1 MHVNSNFQV
10 ARILGIPIVI
20 NASWLITLA
29 FVTSLLALDVY
40 PSIIPPDSAY
50 RNDYWLHWVMAISSG
65 LAFFVSVI
73 LHELAHSFVAQR
85 QGIPVRN
92 ITLFIF
98 GGVSQIAGESRK
110 PLQEFVMAIVGPLT
124 SALLGVIFLGLW
136 FLAGANEDQPIPI
149 VLEWLFAMNIV
160 LAVFNM
166 APAFPMDGGRVLRSS
181 LWGLT
186 GNLLRS
192 TRWATLLSR
201 GLGYAMM
208 GLGVVTFAGLIEYF
222 DRLNGIWFIIL
233 GMFLESSAKQ
243 SWLQARALDTLAQY
257 RAEDIMTTDL
267 LTARVE
273 DEVRFLTMRG
283 GRRFTFFVTDDDD
296 QVVGVVT
303 EKEVNAPG
311 VDPRTPAGQVMLT
324 TAAAPVAQAKENAAT
339 VFQRMEQDSV
349 WQLPVVSEGRVLG
362 IVSREALIRLFT
374 RQLPTQTGL
383 AGRP

>member
-1 MHVNSNFQV
+1 M
-10 ARILGIPIVI
+10 GIPIVI

-29 FVTSLLALDVY
+29 FVTSLLALEVY
-40 PSIIPPDSAY
+40 PQIIPPGSPY
-50 RNDYWLHWVMAISSG
+50 RDDYVLHWVMAITSG
-65 LAFFVSVI
+65 IAFFASVI

-85 QGIPVRN
+85 QGIKVRN

-98 GGVSQIAGESRK
+98 GGVSQIAGESPR

-124 SALLGVIFLGLW
+124 SALLGIVFLGLW
-136 FLAGANEDQPIPI
+136 LAAGENEHEPIPI
-149 VLEWLFAMNIV
+149 VLEWLCAMNIV

-166 APAFPMDGGRVLRSS
+166 APGFPMDGGRVLRAT

-201 GLGYAMM
+201 GIGYGMM
-208 GLGVVTFAGLIEYF
+208 VLGVVTLAGLLDFF
-222 DRLNGIWFIIL
+222 DRLNGFWFIIL

-257 RAEDIMTTDL
+257 RAEDIMSTDL
-267 LTARVE
+267 LTASPE
-273 DEVRFLTMRG
+273 DEVRFLAMRG
-283 GRRFTFFVTDDDD
+283 GRRYTFFIIDAGD

-303 EKEVNAPG
+303 EKEVNVPG
-311 VDPRTPAGQVMLT
+311 LDPRTPASQVMLT
-324 TAAAPVAQAKENAAT
+324 TATAAVVQAKDDAASI
-339 VFQRMEQDSV
+339 FQRMEQDQL

-362 IVSREALIRLFT
+362 LVSRETLLRLFA
-374 RQLPTQTGL
+374 RNAHTQTGL
-383 AGRP
+383 AGSS

>member
-1 MHVNSNFQV
+1 VNSSFQI
-10 ARILGIPIVI
+10 ARVMGIPIVI

-29 FVTSLLALDVY
+29 FVTSILALDVY
-40 PSIIPPDSAY
+40 PSIIPADSPY
-50 RNDYWLHWVMAISSG
+50 RDDYLLHWVMAVTSG
-65 LAFFVSVI
+65 IAFFASVI
-73 LHELAHSFVAQR
+73 LHELAHSYVAQR
-85 QGIPVRN
+85 QGIHVRN

-124 SALLGVIFLGLW
+124 SALLGVVFFGRW
-136 FLAGANEDQPIPI
+136 YVAGANEDKPQPI

-181 LWGLT
+181 LWGIT

-208 GLGVVTFAGLIEYF
+208 GLGVLTLAGFIEYF
-222 DRLNGIWFIIL
+222 DRLNGFWFIIL
-233 GMFLESSAKQ
+233 GMFVESSAKQ
-243 SWLQARALDTLAQY
+243 SWVQARALATLAQY

-267 LTARVE
+267 LTARVD
-273 DEVRFLTMRG
+273 DEVRFLTLRG
-283 GRRFTFFVTDDDD
+283 GRRFTFFVTDEND

-303 EKEVNAPG
+303 ETEGNAPG
-311 VDPRTPAGQVMLT
+311 IDPHTPASHVMLPT
-324 TAAAPVAQAKENAAT
+324 SMAPVAQAKEDAAT
-339 VFQRMEQDSV
+339 VFQRMEEDAV
-349 WQLPVVSEGRVLG
+349 WQLPVVFEGRVLG
-362 IVSREALIRLFT
+362 IISREALLRLFA
-374 RQLPTQTGL
+374 RQVPTQTGL